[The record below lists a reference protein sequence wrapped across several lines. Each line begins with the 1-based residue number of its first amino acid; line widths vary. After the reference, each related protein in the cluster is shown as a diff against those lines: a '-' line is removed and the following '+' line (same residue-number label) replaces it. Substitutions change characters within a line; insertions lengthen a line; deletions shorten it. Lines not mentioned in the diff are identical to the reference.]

1 MCTLRKSI
9 LQPHHNR
16 RSISCLPCILM
27 IIDFCHSFKDYN
39 EILQFYGIWEYSCP
53 VCGAKHRFHR
63 HASYTRYLTLWDGDC
78 LREECLQILR
88 LQCGSCQT
96 THAIL
101 TMDMI
106 PFCIYSIHAVLM
118 LAAECLKEGGS
129 VPKTEA
135 RTGVSFQLL
144 YRFLL
149 ILQQYRERL
158 LLFLRS
164 QCLWTEQVHPSAGE
178 IPAFLLIHPT
188 PWPQAQYFREF
199 LHPLF
204 LRRRNTVS
212 YPLVFGCRFPRQETP
227 T

>member
-1 MCTLRKSI
+1 
-9 LQPHHNR
+9 
-16 RSISCLPCILM
+16 M

-106 PFCIYSIHAVLM
+106 PFCIYSVQTFLEMTAR
-118 LAAECLKEGGS
+118 CLDEDGS

-135 RTGVSFQLL
+135 RTGASFQLL
-144 YRFLL
+144 YRFLAIFL
-149 ILQQYRERL
+149 EYRERI
-158 LLFLRS
+158 LLFLRL
-164 QCLWTEQVHPSAGE
+164 QCLWTGSVAPS
-178 IPAFLLIHPT
+178 PTDTMPFLLFHPP
-188 PWPQAQYFREF
+188 PWPQAQYFKEF
-199 LHPLF
+199 LSPLF
-204 LRRRNTVS
+204 LHRRNTAS
-212 YPLVFGCRFPRQETP
+212 YPLVFGCRLPGQATP